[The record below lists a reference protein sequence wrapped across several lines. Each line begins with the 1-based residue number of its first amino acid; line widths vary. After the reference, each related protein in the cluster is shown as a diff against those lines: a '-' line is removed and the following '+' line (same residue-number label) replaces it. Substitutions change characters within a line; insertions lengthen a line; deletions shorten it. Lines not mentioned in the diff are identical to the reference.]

1 MSRMRNM
8 ASKALVLAFTLALI
22 TPSFTQ
28 MAYARPKATDIL
40 SKGLI
45 DQEPLCRGVVR
56 YTEYVPIKI
65 SGFPRYAFYTVNVY
79 AVDVGKGVVLIDS
92 GTEDLSPR
100 LYLRVKAT
108 FCRKPVIAVLL
119 THGHA
124 DHAGG
129 GAFFQEKG
137 AKVFVGAGDWDMVLT
152 GNSIAPY
159 DDFRYTGY
167 TPDAAYEAATLPGGF
182 QYYSTLGHS
191 MGSVALEYTC
201 KNLLFT
207 GDTNLPFV
215 DEDINPLDF
224 TYELD
229 YGGLEELKKYAPML
243 LEMQKGSLNM
253 LLSLISC
260 KTTMCPGHK
269 GEYRGQR
276 ATLNIYTSIQTIDF
290 VLEQ

>member
-1 MSRMRNM
+1 MRNM

-28 MAYARPKATDIL
+28 VAYARPKAADVL

-45 DQEPLCRGVVR
+45 DQETLCRGVVR
-56 YTEYVPIKI
+56 FTEYVPIKI
-65 SGFPRYAFYTVNVY
+65 SGFPRFAFYTVNIY

-92 GTEDLSPR
+92 GTEDLSQR

-137 AKVFVGAGDWDMVLT
+137 AKVFVGGGDWEMVQT
-152 GNSIAPY
+152 GNNLAPY

-167 TPDAAYEAATLPGGF
+167 TPDAAYEASTLPGGF
-182 QYYSTLGHS
+182 QYYPTPGHS
-191 MGSVALEYTC
+191 MGSVALEYKC

-207 GDTNLPFV
+207 GDTSIPFMN
-215 DEDINPLDF
+215 EDVNQLDF

-229 YGGLEELKKYAPML
+229 YGGLEELKQYAPIL
-243 LEMQKGSLNM
+243 LEMQKGSLNV
-253 LLSLISC
+253 LLSLISG

-269 GEYRGQR
+269 GEYRGQQ
-276 ATLNIYTSIQTIDF
+276 AVLNLYTAIQTIDY
-290 VLEQ
+290 VLEN